1 MINYKKI
8 YNHIKNLR
16 MFVLIVDWARPG
28 SGLFQG
34 CLDGHNE
41 ILQIPGIFRFTNIWR
56 DIKKQNNQSLEKL
69 IKEFINHSKIVPIF
83 ESKKQKSERWDQLGK
98 NKNKSFKTSKKK
110 FSLHM
115 KNLLKNKKIDSK
127 NFFLAAH
134 ASYFLSRNK
143 NPLKTKVLFCH
154 LHRYYEVI
162 DHEKDFPNSNYIV
175 ITRDIRNGLVSYI
188 ESRKRSSSHAPETI
202 YNCLAGAVRS
212 LNLNNNQNF
221 IFSLFTHYNLKK
233 TINKLKFVSYKHL
246 HEKPELVLKSV
257 CKDLRIKFSKNI
269 LFKTTVNGLIWWG
282 DKGSKKKFTGFSVK
296 RANEIK
302 WEKKLSYLDLL
313 VMEILFFPYIN
324 SFLYKR
330 NFNNFSINLGRIF
343 LPILIFFPMK
353 YELKFFLDGLKNKNK
368 KFNFIKKSF
377 YCYFKRVKIY
387 LEAIISNL
395 KINKK
400 IIAY

>member
-1 MINYKKI
+1 M
-8 YNHIKNLR
+8 
-16 MFVLIVDWARPG
+16 
-28 SGLFQG
+28 
-34 CLDGHNE
+34 
-41 ILQIPGIFRFTNIWR
+41 
-56 DIKKQNNQSLEKL
+56 
-69 IKEFINHSKIVPIF
+69 
-83 ESKKQKSERWDQLGK
+83 
-98 NKNKSFKTSKKK
+98 
-110 FSLHM
+110 
-115 KNLLKNKKIDSK
+115 
-127 NFFLAAH
+127 
-134 ASYFLSRNK
+134 
-143 NPLKTKVLFCH
+143 
-154 LHRYYEVI
+154 
-162 DHEKDFPNSNYIV
+162 
-175 ITRDIRNGLVSYI
+175 
-188 ESRKRSSSHAPETI
+188 
-202 YNCLAGAVRS
+202 
-212 LNLNNNQNF
+212 
-221 IFSLFTHYNLKK
+221 
-233 TINKLKFVSYKHL
+233 

-257 CKDLRIKFSKNI
+257 CKDLRIKFNKNI

-353 YELKFFLDGLKNKNK
+353 YELKFFLYGLKNKNK